1 MMDYIFSAFLL
12 ILALWGVV
20 EGILTLI
27 GKRDSNISCLNK
39 PGAELYN
46 VKRVRLVKALQ
57 EFVWAIWFVVLA
69 FKDENITVAWIM
81 TCSVFLT
88 LVVLFVLKR
97 TWVKH
102 N

>member
-1 MMDYIFSAFLL
+1 MVDYIFSAFFL

-27 GKRDSNISCLNK
+27 GKQDNYISCLNK
-39 PGAELYN
+39 PGSELYN

-69 FKDENITVAWIM
+69 FKDENIKVAWIM
-81 TCSVFLT
+81 TCSVFL
-88 LVVLFVLKR
+88 LLLSCLFLKELG
-97 TWVKH
+97 
-102 N
+102 